1 MFMKSFISLVLA
13 ISITMSSCDSN
24 RNAFDASGNFEA
36 DEVLVSA
43 QQSGQLIAYSVKE
56 GDRLQEGTV
65 VGQIDVQIPT
75 LQKEQVQASIS
86 VLKEKTTSADD
97 QVAVAKK
104 QLSVQQAQLDHLYL
118 ERKRTAQLVQ
128 SDAAPRKQ
136 LDDLDAQVDQLQKQM
151 AVTREQID
159 LYRSN
164 TATQNRNILSEKA
177 PLEKTVQQFQAQI
190 NKGQVIS
197 PITGIVLTNYAL
209 KGEMA
214 VMGKPLFKIAN
225 TDTLTLRAYIT
236 GEQLPLIKTGQP
248 VQVRIDQGDKKY
260 RSYPGTITWISD
272 KSEFTPKTIQTKN
285 ERANLVYALKV
296 RVKNDGYLKI
306 GMYGEVLF
314 NQHK

>member
-13 ISITMSSCDSN
+13 ISITISSCDSN

-43 QQSGQLIAYSVKE
+43 QQSGQLITYSVKE

-104 QLSVQQAQLDHLYL
+104 QLSVQQAQLDHLYH

-314 NQHK
+314 NHHK